1 MLDDLRLTGVTI
13 IGNSVGGWIAA
24 EIALLGSPQ
33 INGLVLIDAAG
44 LEIAD
49 HPIADFFPLTMD
61 QVTDLSYYR
70 PDAFRLDLDHL
81 PDRQRAMMAAN
92 RIALQVYAGARG

>member
-33 INGLVLIDAAG
+33 INGLVLID
-44 LEIAD
+44 
-49 HPIADFFPLTMD
+49 
-61 QVTDLSYYR
+61 YR